1 MNDIFKLS
9 DPWVTEIGGYPLGWD
24 WWSRYYEYPWALKFA
39 HPSAVVADMGC
50 GYMQRPFKDVL
61 ARVCK
66 YVYAVDVGAE
76 LLAQAPHD
84 NMQFVVAD
92 FTRRIEA
99 IPEGCLDV
107 VFCIS
112 VLEELGSALGD
123 ALKEFH
129 RCLRPG
135 GLCVITCDVK
145 FDKDKPLGQLGAVD
159 LEQLE
164 LAIKLSGLEARDR
177 FNYNTANALYH
188 VTFNLCVFRCVL
200 VKP

>member
-1 MNDIFKLS
+1 M
-9 DPWVTEIGGYPLGWD
+9 
-24 WWSRYYEYPWALKFA
+24 
-39 HPSAVVADMGC
+39 VVADMGC

-61 ARVCK
+61 AQVCK
-66 YVYAVDVGAE
+66 HVYAVDVGAE

-92 FTRRIEA
+92 FTQRIEA
-99 IPEGCLDV
+99 IPDGGLDV

-112 VLEELGSALGD
+112 VLEELGGALGD
-123 ALKEFH
+123 ALKEFY

-145 FDKDKPLGQLGAVD
+145 FDKDKPLGQFGAVD

-177 FNYNTANALYH
+177 FNYDIANALYH
-188 VTFNLCVFRCVL
+188 VTFNLCVFHAVL